1 MTAGMTCEEGNMIAF
16 HIIRGAP
23 QAFLAEEGAR
33 RSHIIMLTD
42 VVLRS
47 ASRSDWHHIAA
58 LLEQCGLP
66 NSDTFQII
74 ESFQVALYE
83 GHIIG
88 CAAAEHHGSGVLVRS
103 VAVEPAYRDRGIA
116 GCLVEALL
124 MRARGT
130 EAREAYIFSAV
141 APAYFA
147 RWGFSLVA
155 ADDVPLEVMASSAVR
170 RAAQASALCMRCELR

>member
-1 MTAGMTCEEGNMIAF
+1 MNAF
-16 HIIRGAP
+16 DIIRCAP
-23 QAFLAEEGAR
+23 QAFLAAKDAH
-33 RSHIIMLTD
+33 RSHILMLTN

-47 ASRSDWHHIAA
+47 AFRSDWHHVAA

-66 NSDTFQII
+66 TSDTSEII
-74 ESFQVALYE
+74 EDFHVALYE
-83 GHIIG
+83 NRIIG
-88 CAAAEHHGSGVLVRS
+88 CAAAERHGSSVLIRS
-103 VAVEPAYRDRGIA
+103 VAVEPAYRDGGIA

-130 EAREAYIFSAV
+130 VAREAYIFSTV

-155 ADDVPLEVMASSAVR
+155 AEKVPLEIRSSPAVQ
-170 RAAQASALCMRCELR
+170 RAARTSVLCMRCELT

>member
-1 MTAGMTCEEGNMIAF
+1 MNAF
-16 HIIRGAP
+16 NIIRCAP
-23 QAFLAEEGAR
+23 QAFLAEEDAH
-33 RSHIIMLTD
+33 RSHIIMLTG

-58 LLEQCGLP
+58 LLERCGLP
-66 NSDTFQII
+66 TSDTSNII

-83 GHIIG
+83 GRIIG
-88 CAAAEHHGSGVLVRS
+88 CAAAEHHSSSVLIRS

-116 GCLVEALL
+116 GCLVETLL

-130 EAREAYIFSAV
+130 EARDAYLFSTV

-155 ADDVPLEVMASSAVR
+155 DEKVPLEVKSSPAVQ
-170 RAAQASALCMRCELR
+170 RAAQASALGMRCELQ

>member
-16 HIIRGAP
+16 NIIRCAP
-23 QAFLAEEGAR
+23 QALLAEEAAR

-47 ASRSDWHHIAA
+47 AFRSDWHHIAA

-66 NSDTFQII
+66 TSDTSEIV
-74 ESFQVALYE
+74 EDFQVALYE
-83 GHIIG
+83 NRIIG
-88 CAAAEHHGSGVLVRS
+88 CAAAEHHGSSVLIRS

-130 EAREAYIFSAV
+130 EAHEAYIFSTV

-147 RWGFSLVA
+147 RWGFSLVETE
-155 ADDVPLEVMASSAVR
+155 DVPLEVMSSPAVQ
-170 RAAQASALCMRCELR
+170 RAALTSALCMRCELK